1 MSRVPPA
8 VSDGEE
14 PPPPAAE
21 HQALPSSPSV
31 SVAAHVSTE
40 TLALPHGDAVD
51 DDVDGACSEGQQDGG
66 EIVHSEVPI
75 AAVVGNLQG
84 ASPAPVLTASVQ
96 PPPLVPP
103 LPPVCAGSPGPGDR
117 LHSGAQQANASFVL
131 AAAPPPPMRGDLP
144 ADLLDEVPGELPTAA
159 PHSSVAMVAPLI
171 MPLSPPGRPIEQ
183 AGAAAAAPAAAVAA
197 GAAAAAAAAGAS
209 GPAGPATTAAARPP
223 SPLVADFAPPDRAVL
238 GLGGSLDNIFG
249 GSLASGTYPK
259 AEAFLG
265 HPIELPRPPPESSTD
280 EVAVARWLLEQ
291 RRAES
296 ALRLLRKAAEP
307 VSSEVALLRIRSLVA
322 LRQYQ
327 NAAEELAQFNSTGA
341 PPFEAQL
348 IAAQLPLLLTP
359 PDPAHAMGLLL
370 DLAQN
375 LRAKVRSGNG
385 QAPSGKQ
392 LQVLCLLSHAALAAG
407 HGGIASSEI
416 QDAVADVG
424 EARSAELYALLG
436 RHFTAEGNISAAED
450 AFALATKSGRSPDS
464 PGALLDLGLVTV
476 ARGDSCSAISHFE
489 AAASEAV
496 KALIAASVAAT
507 PWSTSVDAAVSAQ
520 NNLSVCQLS
529 ARQLK
534 EAVDGLEALVR
545 RAPVLFLKQGVAQ
558 NLSSLYEFLPDS
570 KGRRMTLR
578 ELADAFQ
585 LDDMDP
591 RAIEQPAG

>member
-40 TLALPHGDAVD
+40 TLALPHGDDVD
-51 DDVDGACSEGQQDGG
+51 DDVDGACSEGQQHGG

-75 AAVVGNLQG
+75 AAVVGNLPG

-159 PHSSVAMVAPLI
+159 PHSSVAMVATLI

-197 GAAAAAAAAGAS
+197 GAAAAAAA
-209 GPAGPATTAAARPP
+209 
-223 SPLVADFAPPDRAVL
+223 VADFAPPDRAVL
-238 GLGGSLDNIFG
+238 GLGRSLDNIFG

-327 NAAEELAQFNSTGA
+327 NAAEELAQFKSTGA

-348 IAAQLPLLLTP
+348 IAAQLPLLMTP

-375 LRAKVRSGNG
+375 LRAEVRSGNG

-392 LQVLCLLSHAALAAG
+392 LQILCLLSHAALAAG

-424 EARSAELYALLG
+424 EALSAELYALLG

-496 KALIAASVAAT
+496 MGCSSGALTPAST
-507 PWSTSVDAAVSAQ
+507 HDNKKGEGVDRGE
-520 NNLSVCQLS
+520 CC
-529 ARQLK
+529 R
-534 EAVDGLEALVR
+534 DALVHFR
-545 RAPVLFLKQGVAQ
+545 GCCRVGA
-558 NLSSLYEFLPDS
+558 
-570 KGRRMTLR
+570 
-578 ELADAFQ
+578 
-585 LDDMDP
+585 
-591 RAIEQPAG
+591 EQPLSLPAVGSAIARSRGRIGSVGAEGSCFISQAGCGTEPFITL

>member
-40 TLALPHGDAVD
+40 TLALPHGDDVD
-51 DDVDGACSEGQQDGG
+51 DDVDGACSEGQQHGG

-75 AAVVGNLQG
+75 AAVVGNLPG

-159 PHSSVAMVAPLI
+159 PHSSVAMVATLI

-197 GAAAAAAAAGAS
+197 GAAAAAAA
-209 GPAGPATTAAARPP
+209 
-223 SPLVADFAPPDRAVL
+223 VADFAPPDRAVL
-238 GLGGSLDNIFG
+238 GLGRSLDNIFG

-327 NAAEELAQFNSTGA
+327 NAAEELAQFKSTGA

-348 IAAQLPLLLTP
+348 IAAQLPLLMTP

-375 LRAKVRSGNG
+375 LRAEVRSGNG

-392 LQVLCLLSHAALAAG
+392 LQILCLLSHAALAAG

-424 EARSAELYALLG
+424 EALSAELYALLG

-496 KALIAASVAAT
+496 MGCSSGALTPAST
-507 PWSTSVDAAVSAQ
+507 HDNKKGEGVDRGE
-520 NNLSVCQLS
+520 CC
-529 ARQLK
+529 R
-534 EAVDGLEALVR
+534 DALVHFR
-545 RAPVLFLKQGVAQ
+545 GCCRVGAEQP
-558 NLSSLYEFLPDS
+558 LSLPAVGS
-570 KGRRMTLR
+570 AIARSRGRIGSVGRRMTLR

>member
-1 MSRVPPA
+1 MLR
-8 VSDGEE
+8 
-14 PPPPAAE
+14 
-21 HQALPSSPSV
+21 
-31 SVAAHVSTE
+31 
-40 TLALPHGDAVD
+40 
-51 DDVDGACSEGQQDGG
+51 C
-66 EIVHSEVPI
+66 
-75 AAVVGNLQG
+75 
-84 ASPAPVLTASVQ
+84 
-96 PPPLVPP
+96 
-103 LPPVCAGSPGPGDR
+103 R
-117 LHSGAQQANASFVL
+117 
-131 AAAPPPPMRGDLP
+131 
-144 ADLLDEVPGELPTAA
+144 
-159 PHSSVAMVAPLI
+159 
-171 MPLSPPGRPIEQ
+171 
-183 AGAAAAAPAAAVAA
+183 GAAAAAAV
-197 GAAAAAAAAGAS
+197 AAAAAAAAA
-209 GPAGPATTAAARPP
+209 
-223 SPLVADFAPPDRAVL
+223 VADFAPPDRAVL

-249 GSLASGTYPK
+249 GSLASGAYPK

-265 HPIELPRPPPESSTD
+265 HPIQLPRPPPESSTD

-327 NAAEELAQFNSTGA
+327 NAAEELAQFKSTGA
-341 PPFEAQL
+341 LPFEAHL
-348 IAAQLPLLLTP
+348 IAAQLPLLMTP

-385 QAPSGKQ
+385 QALSGKQ
-392 LQVLCLLSHAALAAG
+392 LQVLCLLSHAALASG

-416 QDAVADVG
+416 QDSVADVG

>member
-40 TLALPHGDAVD
+40 TLALPHGDDVD
-51 DDVDGACSEGQQDGG
+51 DDVDGACSEGQQHGG

-75 AAVVGNLQG
+75 AAVVGNLPG

-159 PHSSVAMVAPLI
+159 PHSSVAMVATLI

-197 GAAAAAAAAGAS
+197 GAAAAAAA
-209 GPAGPATTAAARPP
+209 
-223 SPLVADFAPPDRAVL
+223 VADFAPPDRAVL
-238 GLGGSLDNIFG
+238 GLGRSLDNIFG

-327 NAAEELAQFNSTGA
+327 NAAEELAQFKSTGA

-348 IAAQLPLLLTP
+348 IAAQLPLLMTP

-375 LRAKVRSGNG
+375 LRAEVRSGNG

-392 LQVLCLLSHAALAAG
+392 LQILCLLSHAALAAG

-424 EARSAELYALLG
+424 EALSAELYALLG

-496 KALIAASVAAT
+496 KALIAVSVAAM

-529 ARQLK
+529 ARQLQ
-534 EAVDGLEALVR
+534 EAVDGLEALG
-545 RAPVLFLKQGVAQ
+545 AA
-558 NLSSLYEFLPDS
+558 
-570 KGRRMTLR
+570 
-578 ELADAFQ
+578 
-585 LDDMDP
+585 
-591 RAIEQPAG
+591 

>member
-40 TLALPHGDAVD
+40 TLALPHGDDVD
-51 DDVDGACSEGQQDGG
+51 DDVDGACSEGQQHGG

-75 AAVVGNLQG
+75 AAVVGNLPG

-159 PHSSVAMVAPLI
+159 PHSSVAMVATLI

-197 GAAAAAAAAGAS
+197 GAAAAAAA
-209 GPAGPATTAAARPP
+209 
-223 SPLVADFAPPDRAVL
+223 VADFAPPDRAVL
-238 GLGGSLDNIFG
+238 GLGRSLDNIFG

-327 NAAEELAQFNSTGA
+327 NAAEELAQFKSTGA

-348 IAAQLPLLLTP
+348 IAAQLPLLMTP

-375 LRAKVRSGNG
+375 LRAEVRSGNG

-392 LQVLCLLSHAALAAG
+392 LQILCLLSHAALAAG

-424 EARSAELYALLG
+424 EALSAELYALLG

-496 KALIAASVAAT
+496 KALIAVSVAAM

-529 ARQLK
+529 ARQLQ